1 MKLRLLHVVAFGK
14 SWFGKWGY
22 KFNRGSYGVTEQKY
36 AKAVKDLSLVG
47 LEDIINYFRN
57 KVAGKHIEKIFGK
70 YNELSDTP
78 LITLSDLFKFMLGFK
93 CRGSTPTSSN
103 RKEEVIQDST
113 ETLGKKTIP
122 VKFDLLATSLA
133 RSCRWPQRR
142 IKQVLVVI
150 VNFMK
155 EKQVNGNAKLG
166 VARQELR
173 EEVRKSVGDTGL
185 IDFVLKSITC
195 FAMGNHIVRRLINS
209 KTRKYEF
216 KLQEIAKRTKT
227 KRFML
232 TTFTPDCRWDEKTV
246 RRRKSLEGREHS
258 TTDNGVVHLLFNL
271 MTKTAHGDEIVRP
284 PRMTYERD
292 VYEDILFLYRNV
304 LFGYEESESVSLA
317 SRIVVDSKQFVKEW
331 LIEDQE
337 MNPLMMALTC
347 QVFPSFEEL
356 ETELT
361 RPLSP
366 GEVVVVPASIT
377 INELKRVCESAFR
390 DVYCMT
396 EKFVVT
402 QIGGIRAIE
411 EDKVLCY
418 TLEPNGHVYIKGI
431 GLDLDTEL
439 RYEGGVFELTV
450 ECICGAKR
458 DDGERMRECDVCH
471 VWQHTGCNGIDDD
484 DDDDEGTP
492 PAFMCSTCR
501 HDEFGDKCMIFRK

>member
-22 KFNRGSYGVTEQKY
+22 KFNRGSYGVTGQKF
-36 AKAVKDLSLVG
+36 ATAVKDLSLLG
-47 LEDIINYFRN
+47 LEEIINYFRN
-57 KVAGKHIEKIFGK
+57 KVAGKHIKKIIDK

-93 CRGSTPTSSN
+93 CRGSTPTPSN
-103 RKEEVIQDST
+103 RKEAVIQGST
-113 ETLGKKTIP
+113 EALGKTIP

-133 RSCRWPQRR
+133 KSCRWPQRR
-142 IKQVLVVI
+142 IKQVLMVI

-155 EKQVNGNAKLG
+155 EKQVNGNGKRG
-166 VARQELR
+166 ISRQELR

-195 FAMGNHIVRRLINS
+195 FAMENHIVRRSINS

-227 KRFML
+227 KRFLL
-232 TTFTPDCRWDEKTV
+232 TTFTPDYRWDEKIV
-246 RRRKSLEGREHS
+246 RSRKSLEELQEKGREPS
-258 TTDNGVVHLLFNL
+258 TDNEVVDLLFNL
-271 MTKTAHGDEIVRP
+271 MTKTANGDEIMHPSRI
-284 PRMTYERD
+284 TYERD

-331 LIEDQE
+331 VIEDQE
-337 MNPLMMALTC
+337 INPPMMALTC

-377 INELKRVCESAFR
+377 INELKRVSESACR
-390 DVYCMT
+390 DVYCMM

-418 TLEPNGHVYIKGI
+418 TLEPNGHVYIKGT

-450 ECICGAKR
+450 ECICGAKS

-484 DDDDEGTP
+484 EGTP
-492 PAFMCSTCR
+492 PAFICSSCR
-501 HDEFGDKCMIFRK
+501 HDEFGDQYIIFRK